1 MGLKAVRA
9 KRRDEVTMGGNG
21 GRGGG
26 EEEDDDAAAV
36 LAAACWVAPRTL
48 SAAAGR
54 VKMVFTPSAPR
65 GEVAMKLRLWS
76 VESGGRRK

>member
-1 MGLKAVRA
+1 MRA

-26 EEEDDDAAAV
+26 EEDDDDAAAAAV
-36 LAAACWVAPRTL
+36 LAAACWVAPGTL

-65 GEVAMKLRLWS
+65 GGVATIRRLRAAK
-76 VESGGRRK
+76 SGG